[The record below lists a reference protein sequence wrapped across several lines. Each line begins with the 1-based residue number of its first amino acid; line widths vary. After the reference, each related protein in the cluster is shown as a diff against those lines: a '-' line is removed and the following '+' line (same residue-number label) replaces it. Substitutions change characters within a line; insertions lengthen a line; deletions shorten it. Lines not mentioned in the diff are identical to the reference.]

1 MALFGMCYSY
11 SEVMDKLNGV
21 EWGFEAV
28 QAYQEEHGKLKF
40 SLSELP
46 FG

>member
-1 MALFGMCYSY
+1 MNHSY
-11 SEVMDKLNGV
+11 AQVMDKLNGV

-40 SLSELP
+40 SQSELP
-46 FG
+46 LG